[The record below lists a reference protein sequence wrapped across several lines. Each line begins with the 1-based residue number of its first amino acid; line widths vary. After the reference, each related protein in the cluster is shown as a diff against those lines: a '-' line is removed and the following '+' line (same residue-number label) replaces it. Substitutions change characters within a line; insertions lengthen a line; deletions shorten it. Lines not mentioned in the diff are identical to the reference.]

1 MNLADNVQMAVR
13 TLSANKLRSLLTM
26 LGIIIGNASV
36 ISIVAL
42 GKGAETFTTDQLE
55 ALGPNQLTVYAGGD
69 WDDSGPFADYPVLTL
84 DDVEAIATQAP
95 AVKKIAPQ
103 INRPKQLTFG
113 RRSNQAD
120 VIGTTPGML
129 YVRNLK
135 MAQGQFLSPTDIQEN
150 SRTIVLGATLT
161 KNLFGDQPA
170 LGELIQVGDFNFL
183 VVGVLAEKGSSFG
196 INYDD
201 YSYVPITTM
210 ATQLSGRRSPK
221 GIPIDYMELSA
232 ADAAGVRAAAFQV
245 TNILTSRHGRR
256 DFSLFANKS
265 FQDLVGRISG
275 GLSLVLG
282 AIAGISLLVG
292 GIGVMNIM
300 LVSVSER
307 THEIGLRKAIG
318 ATPKVIL
325 TQFLIEAILLSVF
338 GGFIGIAVGTGS
350 ALIIGVASPLKP
362 SVSVGAI
369 LLATG
374 VSGSIGL
381 IFGVVPARQAA
392 QLDPI
397 VALRGQ

>member
-1 MNLADNVQMAVR
+1 MKLSDNLKMAAR
-13 TLSANKLRSLLTM
+13 TLSANKLRSMLTM

-42 GKGAETFTTDQLE
+42 GKGAENFTQAQLE
-55 ALGPNQLTVYAGGD
+55 ALGPNQLTVYAGGN
-69 WDDSGPFADYPVLTL
+69 WDDSGPFSDYPVLTL
-84 DDVEAIATQAP
+84 ADVNAIAAQAP
-95 AVKKIAPQ
+95 AVKEIAPQ
-103 INRPKQLTFG
+103 INRSKQLTY
-113 RRSNQAD
+113 RSRSNQSD
-120 VIGTTPGML
+120 VIGTSPGML
-129 YVRNLK
+129 YVRNLQ
-135 MAQGQFLSPTDIQEN
+135 MAQGQFLTVTNVQQS
-150 SRTIVLGATLT
+150 SRTIVLGATLAR
-161 KNLFGDQPA
+161 NLFKETSP
-170 LGELIQVGDFNFL
+170 LGQMVQVGDFNFR
-183 VVGVLAEKGSSFG
+183 VVGVLAAKGSSFG

-201 YSYVPITTM
+201 YAYVPITTM

-221 GIPIDYMELSA
+221 GIPIDYLELSA

-245 TNILTSRHGRR
+245 SNILTSRHGRK

-300 LVSVSER
+300 LVSVTER

-318 ATPKVIL
+318 ATPNVIL

-338 GGFIGIAVGTGS
+338 GGLIGIGVGTGS
-350 ALIIGVASPLKP
+350 ALLIGILTPLKP
-362 SVSVGAI
+362 GVSMGAI
-369 LLATG
+369 VLATG

-392 QLDPI
+392 NLDPI

>member
-1 MNLADNVQMAVR
+1 MKLSDSLIMAAR
-13 TLSANKLRSLLTM
+13 TLSANKLRSMLTM

-42 GKGAETFTTDQLE
+42 GKGAENFTQAQLE
-55 ALGPNQLTVYAGGD
+55 ALGPNQLTVYAGGN
-69 WDDSGPFADYPVLTL
+69 WDDSGPFSDYPVLTL
-84 DDVEAIATQAP
+84 ADVDAIAAQAP
-95 AVKKIAPQ
+95 AVKEIAPQ
-103 INRPKQLTFG
+103 ITRSKQLTY
-113 RRSNQAD
+113 RSRSNQSD
-120 VIGTTPGML
+120 VIGTSPGML
-129 YVRNLK
+129 YVRNLQ
-135 MAQGQFLSPTDIQEN
+135 MAQGQFLTATDVQQS
-150 SRTIVLGATLT
+150 SRTIVLGATLAR
-161 KNLFGDQPA
+161 NLFKETSP
-170 LGELIQVGDFNFL
+170 LGQMVQVGDFNFR
-183 VVGVLAEKGSSFG
+183 VVGVLAAKGSSFG

-201 YSYVPITTM
+201 YAYVPITTM

-221 GIPIDYMELSA
+221 GIPIDYLELSA

-245 TNILTSRHGRR
+245 SNILTSRHGRK

-265 FQDLVGRISG
+265 FQDLVGRISV
-275 GLSLVLG
+275 GLSFVLG

-300 LVSVSER
+300 LVSVTER

-318 ATPKVIL
+318 ATPNVIL

-338 GGFIGIAVGTGS
+338 GGLIGIGVGTGS
-350 ALIIGVASPLKP
+350 AVLIGILTPLNPGVSM
-362 SVSVGAI
+362 GAI
-369 LLATG
+369 VLATG

-392 QLDPI
+392 NLAPI

>member
-1 MNLADNVQMAVR
+1 MNLSDNLKMAIR
-13 TLSANKLRSLLTM
+13 TLSANKLRSVLTM

-42 GKGAETFTTDQLE
+42 GKGAENFTQDQLE

-69 WDDSGPFADYPVLTL
+69 WDDSGPFRDYPVITL
-84 DDVEAIATQAP
+84 DDVNAIAAQAP
-95 AVKKIAPQ
+95 AVKEIAPQ
-103 INRPKQLTFG
+103 INRGKQLTY
-113 RRSNQAD
+113 RTRSNQSD

-135 MAQGQFLSPTDIQEN
+135 MAQGQFVSAIDVQQN
-150 SRTIVLGATLT
+150 SQTIVLGSTLA
-161 KNLFGDQPA
+161 KNLFQDDSA
-170 LGELIQVGDFNFL
+170 LGQLVQVGDFNFR

-245 TNILTSRHGRR
+245 SNILTSRHGRR

-300 LVSVSER
+300 LVSVTER

-318 ATPKVIL
+318 ATEGVIL
-325 TQFLIEAILLSVF
+325 TQFLIEAVLLSVL
-338 GGFIGIAVGTGS
+338 GGFIGIAVGSGG
-350 ALIIGVASPLKP
+350 AFLIAVFSPLQP
-362 SVSVGAI
+362 TVSAGAVI
-369 LLATG
+369 LATS

-381 IFGVVPARQAA
+381 VFGVVPARQAA
-392 QLDPI
+392 RLDPI
-397 VALRGQ
+397 VALRS

>member
-1 MNLADNVQMAVR
+1 M
-13 TLSANKLRSLLTM
+13 
-26 LGIIIGNASV
+26 
-36 ISIVAL
+36 
-42 GKGAETFTTDQLE
+42 
-55 ALGPNQLTVYAGGD
+55 
-69 WDDSGPFADYPVLTL
+69 
-84 DDVEAIATQAP
+84 
-95 AVKKIAPQ
+95 
-103 INRPKQLTFG
+103 
-113 RRSNQAD
+113 
-120 VIGTTPGML
+120 
-129 YVRNLK
+129 RNLQ
-135 MAQGQFLSPTDIQEN
+135 MAQGQFISATDVQQN
-150 SRTIVLGATLT
+150 SQTIVLGSTLA
-161 KNLFGDQPA
+161 KNLFQNGSA
-170 LGELIQVGDFNFL
+170 LGELIQVGDFNFR

-221 GIPIDYMELSA
+221 GIAIDYMELSA

-245 TNILTSRHGRR
+245 SNILTSRHGRR

-300 LVSVSER
+300 LVSVTER

-318 ATPKVIL
+318 ATQSVIL

-338 GGFIGIAVGTGS
+338 GGLIGIAVGSGG
-350 ALIIGVASPLKP
+350 ALLIAVFSPLKP
-362 SVSVGAI
+362 TVSMGAVI
-369 LLATG
+369 LATS

-381 IFGVVPARQAA
+381 IFGVIPARQAA
-392 QLDPI
+392 RLDPI
-397 VALRGQ
+397 VALRS

>member
-1 MNLADNVQMAVR
+1 MNLTENVQMAVR

-42 GKGAETFTTDQLE
+42 GQGAEKFTNDQLE
-55 ALGPNQLTVYAGGD
+55 ALGPNQLTVYAGGN
-69 WDDSGPFADYPVLTL
+69 WEEGPFDDFPVLTL
-84 DDVEAIATQAP
+84 EDVDAIASQAP
-95 AVKKIAPQ
+95 AVKEIAPQ
-103 INRPKQLTFG
+103 INRPKQLTYG
-113 RRSNQAD
+113 SRSNQSD
-120 VIGTTPGML
+120 VIGTSPGML
-129 YVRNLK
+129 YVRNLQ
-135 MAQGQFLSPTDIQEN
+135 MAQGQFISNTDVQQN
-150 SRTIVLGATLT
+150 SRTIVLGSTLAR
-161 KNLFGDQPA
+161 NLFGSQSA
-170 LGELIQVGDFNFL
+170 LGEMIQVGDFNFQ

-196 INYDD
+196 IRYDD

-232 ADAAGVRAAAFQV
+232 ADADGVRAAAFQV
-245 TNILTSRHGRR
+245 SNILTSRHGRK

-300 LVSVSER
+300 LVSVTER

-318 ATPKVIL
+318 ATQSVIL

-338 GGFIGIAVGTGS
+338 GGFIGIAVGSSG
-350 ALIIGVASPLKP
+350 AFLIAVFSPLKP
-362 SVSVGAI
+362 TVSLSAI
-369 LLATG
+369 VLATG

-392 QLDPI
+392 KLDPI
-397 VALRGQ
+397 VALRS

>member
-1 MNLADNVQMAVR
+1 
-13 TLSANKLRSLLTM
+13 M

-42 GKGAETFTTDQLE
+42 GKGAETFTKDQLE
-55 ALGPNQLTVYAGGD
+55 ALGPNQLTIYAGGN
-69 WDDSGPFADYPVLTL
+69 WDGPFADYPVLTL

-95 AVKKIAPQ
+95 AVKEIAPQ
-103 INRPKQLTFG
+103 INRPKQLTYSS
-113 RRSNQAD
+113 RSNQSD

-129 YVRNLK
+129 YVRSLQ
-135 MAQGQFLSPTDIQEN
+135 MAQGQFLTDSDVQGN
-150 SRTIVLGATLT
+150 GQTIVLGFTLA
-161 KNLFGDQPA
+161 KNLFLDDSA
-170 LGELIQVGDFNFL
+170 LGKMVQVGDYNFR

-221 GIPIDYMELSA
+221 GIPVDYMELSA
-232 ADAAGVRAAAFQV
+232 ADGDGVRAAAFQV
-245 TNILTSRHGRR
+245 ANILTARHGRE
-256 DFSLFANKS
+256 DFSMFANKS
-265 FQDLVGRISG
+265 FQDLVGRISA

-300 LVSVSER
+300 LVSVTER

-318 ATPKVIL
+318 ATQSVIL

-338 GGFIGIAVGTGS
+338 GGFIGIAVGSGG
-350 ALIIGVASPLKP
+350 AFLIAVFSPLKP
-362 SVSVGAI
+362 TVSMGAVI
-369 LLATG
+369 LATS

-381 IFGVVPARQAA
+381 IFGVIPARQAA
-392 QLDPI
+392 RLDPI
-397 VALRGQ
+397 VALRS

>member
-1 MNLADNVQMAVR
+1 MNLIENTQMAVR

-42 GKGAETFTTDQLE
+42 GQGAENFTKDQLE
-55 ALGPNQLTVYAGGD
+55 ALGPNQLTVYAGGN
-69 WDDSGPFADYPVLTL
+69 WDESGLSNDFPVITL
-84 DDVEAIATQAP
+84 DDVAAVAEQAP
-95 AVKKIAPQ
+95 AVKAIAPQ
-103 INRPKQLTFG
+103 INRSQQLTHKT
-113 RRSNQAD
+113 RSNQSE

-129 YVRNLK
+129 YVRNLQ
-135 MAQGQFLSPTDIQEN
+135 MAKGQFISQADVQES
-150 SRTIVLGATLT
+150 SRSIVLGATLA
-161 KNLFGDQPA
+161 KQLFKDEPA
-170 LGELIQVGDFNFL
+170 LGQLVQVGDFNFQI
-183 VVGVLAEKGSSFG
+183 VGVLAEKGSSFG
-196 INYDD
+196 IRYDD

-210 ATQLSGRRSPK
+210 ATQLDGRRSPK
-221 GIPIDYMELSA
+221 GIPIDFLELSA
-232 ADAAGVRAAAFQV
+232 ADAAGVRTAAFQV
-245 TNILTSRHGRR
+245 SNILTNRHGKK

-265 FQDLVGRISG
+265 LQNLVGRVSA

-300 LVSVSER
+300 LVSVTER

-318 ATPKVIL
+318 ATQGVIL

-338 GGFIGIAVGTGS
+338 GGFIGIGVGSGAAFLIAVF
-350 ALIIGVASPLKP
+350 SPLNP
-362 SVSVGAI
+362 TVSMGAVV
-369 LLATG
+369 LATG

-392 QLDPI
+392 RLDPI

>member
-1 MNLADNVQMAVR
+1 MNFTENVQLAIR

-42 GKGAETFTTDQLE
+42 GQGAEQFTKDQLE
-55 ALGPNQLTVYAGGD
+55 ALGPNQLTVYAGGN
-69 WDDSGPFADYPVLTL
+69 WDGPFDDYPVLTL
-84 DDVEAIATQAP
+84 EDVDAIASQAP
-95 AVKKIAPQ
+95 AVKEIAPQ
-103 INRPKQLTFG
+103 INRGQQLTYSS
-113 RRSNQAD
+113 RSNQSD

-129 YVRNLK
+129 YVRNLQ
-135 MAQGQFLSPTDIQEN
+135 MAQGQFISTNDVQQN
-150 SRTIVLGATLT
+150 ARTIVLGSTVAR
-161 KNLFGDQPA
+161 NLFADESP
-170 LGELIQVGDFNFL
+170 LGQLVQVGDFNFQ

-196 INYDD
+196 IRYDD
-201 YSYVPITTM
+201 YAYVPITTM

-232 ADAAGVRAAAFQV
+232 ADAVGVRAAAFQV
-245 TNILTSRHGRR
+245 SNILTSRHGRK

-265 FQDLVGRISG
+265 FQDLVGRISA

-300 LVSVSER
+300 LVSVTER

-318 ATPKVIL
+318 ATQGVIL

-338 GGFIGIAVGTGS
+338 GGFIGIGVGAGGAFLIAVF
-350 ALIIGVASPLKP
+350 SPLSP
-362 SVSVGAI
+362 SVSAGAVV
-369 LLATG
+369 LATG

-392 QLDPI
+392 RLDPI

>member
-1 MNLADNVQMAVR
+1 MNLIENTQMAVR

-42 GKGAETFTTDQLE
+42 GQGAENFTKDQLE
-55 ALGPNQLTVYAGGD
+55 ALGPNQLTVYAGGN
-69 WDDSGPFADYPVLTL
+69 WDESGLSNDFPVITL
-84 DDVEAIATQAP
+84 DDVAAVAEQAP
-95 AVKKIAPQ
+95 AVKASAPQ
-103 INRPKQLTFG
+103 INRSQQLTHKT
-113 RRSNQAD
+113 RSNQSE

-129 YVRNLK
+129 YVRNLQ
-135 MAQGQFLSPTDIQEN
+135 MAKGQFISQADVQES
-150 SRTIVLGATLT
+150 SRSIVLGATLA
-161 KNLFGDQPA
+161 KQLFKDEPA
-170 LGELIQVGDFNFL
+170 LGQLVQVGDFNFQI
-183 VVGVLAEKGSSFG
+183 VGVLAEKGSSFG
-196 INYDD
+196 IRYDD

-210 ATQLSGRRSPK
+210 ATQLDGRRSPK
-221 GIPIDYMELSA
+221 GIPIDFLELSA
-232 ADAAGVRAAAFQV
+232 ADAAGVRTAAFQV
-245 TNILTSRHGRR
+245 SNILTNRHGKK

-265 FQDLVGRISG
+265 LQNLVGRVSA

-300 LVSVSER
+300 LVSVTER

-318 ATPKVIL
+318 ATQGVIL

-338 GGFIGIAVGTGS
+338 GGFIGIGVGSGAAFLIAVF
-350 ALIIGVASPLKP
+350 SPLNP
-362 SVSVGAI
+362 TVSMGAVV
-369 LLATG
+369 LATG

-392 QLDPI
+392 RLDPI

>member
-1 MNLADNVQMAVR
+1 MNLSDNINMAVR

-42 GKGAETFTTDQLE
+42 GKGAENFTQDQLE

-69 WDDSGPFADYPVLTL
+69 WDDSGPFRDYPVITL
-84 DDVEAIATQAP
+84 DDVEAIASQAP
-95 AVKKIAPQ
+95 AVKEIAPQ
-103 INRPKQLTFG
+103 INRGQQLTY
-113 RRSNQAD
+113 RTRSNQSD

-129 YVRNLK
+129 YVRNLQ
-135 MAQGQFLSPTDIQEN
+135 MAQGQFLSPIDIQQSN
-150 SRTIVLGATLT
+150 QTIVLGSTLA
-161 KNLFGDQPA
+161 KNLFKDETA
-170 LGELIQVGDFNFL
+170 LGKMIQVGNFNFR

-232 ADAAGVRAAAFQV
+232 ADSAGVRAAAFQV
-245 TNILTSRHGRR
+245 SNILTSRHGRK

-265 FQDLVGRISG
+265 FQDLVGRIST

-300 LVSVSER
+300 LVSVTER
-307 THEIGLRKAIG
+307 THEIGLRKAVG

-338 GGFIGIAVGTGS
+338 GGFIGIGVGTGS
-350 ALIIGVASPLKP
+350 AFLIGVFTPLKP
-362 SVSVGAI
+362 GVSAGAI

-392 QLDPI
+392 NLDPI